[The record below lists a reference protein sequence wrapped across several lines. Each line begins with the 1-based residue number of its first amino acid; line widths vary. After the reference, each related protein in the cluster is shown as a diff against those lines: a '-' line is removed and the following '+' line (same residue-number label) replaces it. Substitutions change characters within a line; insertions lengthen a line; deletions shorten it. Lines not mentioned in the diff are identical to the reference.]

1 MDRIKRTVSVLMA
14 VLLIGSCFGMIA
26 FAEDGEHVHAYTST
40 PVLATCTEQG
50 YTVFVCS
57 CGDMYKDLY
66 TDPLGHN
73 YGGWD
78 AVQQCTCVTEGVMER
93 TCKRCGA
100 KQTQTVPV
108 MDHRDSNA
116 DGKCDTCD
124 LVMEPEEV
132 FSPFEWFISL
142 FRTIFERIRNF
153 FASFGK

>member
-1 MDRIKRTVSVLMA
+1 MK
-14 VLLIGSCFGMIA
+14 LLKNGISLLLAAILLCSSGIIA
-26 FAEDGEHVHAYTST
+26 FAEEHKHQYTAT
-40 PVLATCTEQG
+40 PVYATCTEQG

-132 FSPFEWFISL
+132 FFH
-142 FRTIFERIRNF
+142 
-153 FASFGK
+153 G